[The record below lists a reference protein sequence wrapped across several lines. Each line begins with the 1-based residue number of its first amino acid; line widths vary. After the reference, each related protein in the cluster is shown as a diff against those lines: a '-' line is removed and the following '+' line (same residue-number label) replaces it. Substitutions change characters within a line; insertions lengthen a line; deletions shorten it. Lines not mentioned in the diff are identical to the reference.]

1 MTASGWRSVAA
12 LLAVTALAGAAFAW
26 VSEGFYAVTSDGVR
40 RANLA
45 RMPRA
50 LPDIVLV
57 DAFGQTLSL
66 QDYGSAGEATFVT
79 LQYVRCRSVCL
90 SSAAAQSWLQ
100 GELQARGLQTRVKL
114 LTLSFD
120 PHNDTQ
126 QVLLQHAQRLHAD
139 SGLWRFATVGD
150 AQDLPQLLGLFDLVV
165 LPDGLGGFSHNAALF
180 LIGHDGRLSK
190 AYDIDRPDIALADYL
205 HSVAGS

>member
-1 MTASGWRSVAA
+1 MIGSGWRSMAA
-12 LLAVTALAGAAFAW
+12 MLAVTALAGAAFAW
-26 VSEGFYAVTSDGVR
+26 VTEGFSAVTSDGVR

-45 RMPRA
+45 RMPRT
-50 LPDIVLV
+50 LPDIGLV

-66 QDYGSAGEATFVT
+66 QNYGSAGEATFVT

-90 SSAAAQSWLQ
+90 TSAAGQSWLQ

-120 PHNDTQ
+120 PYNDTP
-126 QVLLQHAQRLHAD
+126 QVLAQHAQRLHAD
-139 SGLWRFATVGD
+139 SALWRFATVRD
-150 AQDLPQLLGLFDLVV
+150 AQNLPQLLGLFDLVV

-180 LIGHDGRLSK
+180 LVGHDGRLSK

-205 HSVAGS
+205 HRGAGS